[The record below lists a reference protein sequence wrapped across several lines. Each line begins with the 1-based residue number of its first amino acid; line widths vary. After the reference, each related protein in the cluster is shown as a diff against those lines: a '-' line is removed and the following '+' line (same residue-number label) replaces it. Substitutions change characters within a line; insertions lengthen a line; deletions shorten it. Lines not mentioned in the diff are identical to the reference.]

1 MPSITSIDELRT
13 LYAQPTARVVKKQ
26 IDHLDRHCR
35 NFIALSPFV
44 VMSTVDADGNLDTSP
59 RGGEPGFIR
68 VMDERTLLIPDRPG
82 NNRLDSF
89 RNIIETG
96 KAGFLFMI
104 PGVTE
109 LLRVNGRAE
118 LRTNESLKEMC
129 VEQDK
134 LPKVVLSITVLEA
147 FLHCAKAIM
156 RSALWKP
163 ESQINPKLL
172 PTMGEMMYDITGGIE
187 PLETPEAML
196 KRHQANLY

>member
-1 MPSITSIDELRT
+1 MPAITSIDELRT
-13 LYAQPTARVVKKQ
+13 IYAQPTARVVKKQ

-35 NFIALSPFV
+35 SFIALSPFV
-44 VMSTVDADGNLDTSP
+44 VMSTVDAEGNLDASP
-59 RGGEPGFIR
+59 RGGHPGFIR
-68 VMDERTLLIPDRPG
+68 VKDERTLLIPDRPG

-96 KAGFLFMI
+96 RAGFLFMI

-118 LRTNESLKEMC
+118 LRTDETLKQMC

-134 LPKVVLSITVLEA
+134 LPKVVLSVIVLEA

-163 ESQINPKLL
+163 EAQLNSKLL

>member
-1 MPSITSIDELRT
+1 MPAITSIDELRT

-26 IDHLDRHCR
+26 IDHLDRHCCS
-35 NFIALSPFV
+35 FIALSPFV
-44 VMSTVDADGNLDTSP
+44 VMSTVDAHGNLDASP
-59 RGGEPGFIR
+59 RGGQPGFIR
-68 VMDERTLLIPDRPG
+68 VKNEHTLLIPDRPG

-96 KAGFLFMI
+96 KVGFLFMI

-118 LRTNESLKEMC
+118 LRTDEELRQQC

-134 LPKVVLSITVLEA
+134 LPKMVVSISVLEA

-163 ESQINPKLL
+163 EAQIDHKLL
-172 PTMGEMMYDITGGIE
+172 PTMGEMMYDVTGGIE
-187 PLETPEAML
+187 PLETPEAMR